1 MRDFLGKFM
10 KKFGHYEVTAE
21 LGRGGMGVVYKG
33 WEPSLNR
40 QVAIK
45 CLGEHLLNDKD
56 LVERFTREAK
66 ATAALNNP
74 NVIQI
79 YFIGEEKGQPFFAME
94 YIEGQ
99 SLDDILNGG
108 NSLSVKHA
116 KNLLK
121 QACLG
126 LAAAHEKDL
135 VHRDIKPAN
144 LMLTKDGK
152 LKIVDFGIA
161 RTREYGDK
169 LTNTGEFVGT
179 PGYLSPEVCIG
190 KEVDLR
196 SDIFSLG
203 IVFYEMLA
211 GKVPFENDSPLGLML
226 EVVQSDIPDIR
237 ALNKKVDKKTSFIL
251 NKMIAKSPDDRY
263 QSCNEVIRDL
273 GNIIENETI
282 VNIQSNAT
290 VVAKTVKPK
299 ISEQIT
305 LPAIDAITAQ
315 NLTPVTGKNSG
326 NGKKWLMAAT
336 VFAILGAG
344 AFGYYGGY
352 LPIPRSSSNQQIV
365 TLTDS
370 AYTSPTESTN
380 SSGPSTSQVQG
391 PNSTSK
397 IKGQGIMV
405 GLSSMFGESSEKD
418 EVNVDDSSQINFP
431 DESLASTELP
441 SEVEQPLEASFT
453 IETDSTPNLSASDP
467 NESSLTTDDILL
479 SQAGDNS
486 IQTQQVNIPQTSNT
500 QVSDAQAVTLP
511 KQNELQTLAIN
522 TPKQKNIIAEGKTSV
537 PPIIVESSSRVAQSV
552 QQKPKRHIPKVIP
565 LNKGVVVIAFGDPAV
580 ANPIEKILENQLK
593 AQGIKVMNEQF
604 IPGMRKLLDGGLDLA
619 ELKILIQKNGG
630 QAMVIA
636 NINYVGSQ
644 QLNYAGRSSELINAQ
659 LDVDVYEIKSG
670 DSIGPGFGSKL
681 SYTSLNATDEAT
693 DAVMQFT
700 DQLTM
705 SIKNKI

>member
-1 MRDFLGKFM
+1 MRDFKGIDM

-79 YFIGEEKGQPFFAME
+79 YYIGEEQGQPFFAME

-99 SLDDILNGG
+99 SLDDILKGG
-108 NSLSVKHA
+108 NTLSVKHA

-121 QACLG
+121 QACIG

-144 LMLTKDGK
+144 LMLTNDGV

-263 QSCNEVIRDL
+263 QNCNEIIRDL
-273 GNIIENETI
+273 GSIIDNETI
-282 VNIQSNAT
+282 ANIKSNAT
-290 VVAKTVKPK
+290 VVAKTIKPK

-305 LPAIDAITAQ
+305 LPGIDAVTAQ
-315 NLTPVTGKNSG
+315 NLNPVEEKKSTGS
-326 NGKKWLMAAT
+326 KKWLMAAT
-336 VFAILGAG
+336 VFAVLGAG
-344 AFGYYGGY
+344 AFGYYNGY
-352 LPIPRSSSNQQIV
+352 LPIPQSSSNQQIV

-370 AYTSPTESTN
+370 VDSNPTQSATTETSV
-380 SSGPSTSQVQG
+380 SSSSQAHG
-391 PNSTSK
+391 PNASSK
-397 IKGQGIMV
+397 LKGKGIMV
-405 GLSSMFGESSEKD
+405 GLSSMFGEADEKD
-418 EVNVDDSSQINFP
+418 EAPVDDSSQINFP
-431 DESLASTELP
+431 DKNLASNDSSDNNTSQEAGFKIETQSTQQLSEAPPTASLAHNNSNNSTQTVQAQLP
-441 SEVEQPLEASFT
+441 QSETEKAT
-453 IETDSTPNLSASDP
+453 
-467 NESSLTTDDILL
+467 
-479 SQAGDNS
+479 
-486 IQTQQVNIPQTSNT
+486 
-500 QVSDAQAVTLP
+500 DAQAITVP
-511 KQNELQTLAIN
+511 KQSDLQNLAVTTAAQN
-522 TPKQKNIIAEGKTSV
+522 NVIAQTKTTV
-537 PPIIVESSSRVAQSV
+537 PPITVESSTSIASGVKQT
-552 QQKPKRHIPKVIP
+552 PKRHTPKAVP

-580 ANPIEKILENQLK
+580 ANPIEKILENELK
-593 AQGIKVMNEQF
+593 AKGIKVMNEQF
-604 IPGMRKLLDGGLDLA
+604 IPGMRRLLDNGLDLA
-619 ELKILIQKNGG
+619 ELKNLIQKNGG

-636 NINYVGSQ
+636 NVNYVGSQ

-670 DSIGPGFGSKL
+670 DSIGSGYGSKL
-681 SYTSLNATDEAT
+681 SYTSLSATDEAT

-700 DQLTM
+700 DQLTA